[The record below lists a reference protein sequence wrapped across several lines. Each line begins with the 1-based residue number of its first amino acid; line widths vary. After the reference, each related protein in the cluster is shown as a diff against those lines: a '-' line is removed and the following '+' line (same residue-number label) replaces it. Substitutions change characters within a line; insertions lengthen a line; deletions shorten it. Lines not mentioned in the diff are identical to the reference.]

1 VSQHGEGRLVLG
13 LQPVRECLRVHGRA
27 LIEVAL
33 TAGDSPKLAA
43 LERFA
48 LDRGV
53 ARVVRLPRGEMDRRA
68 QGGQHQGAIALAPEL
83 VLSSW
88 SDVLARPDLIA
99 MALDRVQDPQNFG
112 AVVRSAVATGGAA
125 LLWGEHAS
133 APLTPATFRASAGA
147 IEHAT
152 LCRVPSLKDGLRA
165 ALDAGAQVI
174 GLSAGATELLS
185 SIDLRGPTV
194 IVLGNE
200 GDGLQPAVKRCCSRL
215 AALVRPRL
223 VDSLNAS
230 VAAAIALYEV
240 DKQRQ
245 AAQASGSIAEAR
257 EPSSSALV
265 ADPLA
270 DAPLFES

>member
-1 VSQHGEGRLVLG
+1 VKQYGEGRLVLG
-13 LQPVRECLRVHGRA
+13 LQPVRECLRVHGQA
-27 LIEVAL
+27 VFEVAL
-33 TAGDSPKLAA
+33 TAG
-43 LERFA
+43 
-48 LDRGV
+48 
-53 ARVVRLPRGEMDRRA
+53 DRRA
-68 QGGQHQGAIALAPEL
+68 QGGQHQGALAIAPEL

-88 SDVLARPDLIA
+88 SEVVLRPDLIA

-200 GDGLQPAVKRCCSRL
+200 GDGLQPAVRRCCSRL

-230 VAAAIALYEV
+230 VAAAIALYET

-245 AAQASGSIAEAR
+245 VGLVLSAAAGPEGAG
-257 EPSSSALV
+257 PTALL
-265 ADPLA
+265 ADPLV
-270 DAPLFES
+270 PHPGFES

>member
-1 VSQHGEGRLVLG
+1 MQHGEGRLVLG

-83 VLSSW
+83 VLRSW
-88 SDVLARPDLIA
+88 SEVLARPDLIA

-200 GDGLQPAVKRCCSRL
+200 GDGLQPAVRRCCSRI
-215 AALVRPRL
+215 AALIRPRL

-230 VAAAIALYEV
+230 VAAAIALYET

-245 AAQASGSIAEAR
+245 TAQASSATAGTGNSTGSDTLAD
-257 EPSSSALV
+257 LLL
-265 ADPLA
+265 ADPS
-270 DAPLFES
+270 FEG